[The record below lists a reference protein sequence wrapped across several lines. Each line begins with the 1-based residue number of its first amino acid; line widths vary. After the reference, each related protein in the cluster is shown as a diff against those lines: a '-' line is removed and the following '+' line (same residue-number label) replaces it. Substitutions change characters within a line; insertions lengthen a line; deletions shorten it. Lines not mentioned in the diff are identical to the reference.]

1 MNNLFLLNM
10 DLMLNSTKPEKKLT
24 KIILNSFQHAIL
36 DYLFI
41 KIKASGSE
49 IKKDLGLKK
58 SPMAYI
64 RAHVIAERI
73 LIETKSRHHLI
84 YSLAPDITREMLGI

>member
-1 MNNLFLLNM
+1 MNKLFLINM
-10 DLMLNSTKPEKKLT
+10 ELMLNAPKPEKKLT
-24 KIILNSFQHAIL
+24 KVILNTPQHLIL
-36 DYLFI
+36 EYLVE
-41 KIKASGSE
+41 KIRASGSQL
-49 IKKDLGLKK
+49 KKDLKLNK

-64 RAHVIAERI
+64 RAHVVAERV